1 LYYYIIK
8 NDKELRIKMSL
19 ENIIDELLD
28 IEQNVYGVAIIGK
41 DGSLVRQTENWDIS
55 GDLNKDEGL
64 NILLQTKLELGQK
77 GMTSI
82 VIQGVKY
89 MIVENT
95 EERKIATNITGKGHV
110 IICPIPIGGT
120 GALVCYINPQVGP
133 RDALFAVQEY
143 AKKLSTLL

>member
-1 LYYYIIK
+1 
-8 NDKELRIKMSL
+8 MSI

-28 IEQNVYGVAIIGK
+28 VEQNVFGVAVISK
-41 DGSLVRQTENWDIS
+41 DGALITQTDNWNIS
-55 GDLNKDEGL
+55 EDLNKAGGL
-64 NILLQTKLELGQK
+64 NELLRTKLELGQK
-77 GMTSI
+77 GMTSM

-143 AKKLSTLL
+143 ALKLLNKI